1 MRLAGWLGAMLGLTE
16 LQSPECGRTGP
27 TPPPETSPLSHLSHQ
42 ANTRCEI
49 FSSLISGLW
58 PPPVSDFSFSSKVRA
73 GWVGSKVVVAVV
85 AVVAG

>member
-42 ANTRCEI
+42 ANTLCEI
-49 FSSLISGLW
+49 FSSLKSGL
-58 PPPVSDFSFSSKVRA
+58 PVFQILVLVPRSEQD
-73 GWVGSKVVVAVV
+73 GSEAK
-85 AVVAG
+85 